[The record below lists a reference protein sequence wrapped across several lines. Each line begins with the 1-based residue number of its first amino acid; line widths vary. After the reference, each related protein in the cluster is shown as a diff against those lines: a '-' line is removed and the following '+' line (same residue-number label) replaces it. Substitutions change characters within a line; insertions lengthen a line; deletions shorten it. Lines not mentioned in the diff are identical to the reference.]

1 MYNVIS
7 HLYIYYHTI
16 VITHIKINKSTI
28 HKCVLNAIAAPNPT
42 LMTVMSNSG
51 KFAKKLFVVFV
62 YIYIYIYVYIY
73 IYIYICKV
81 I

>member
-16 VITHIKINKSTI
+16 VITNIKINKSTI
-28 HKCVLNAIAAPNPT
+28 HKCVLNAIAVPNPT
-42 LMTVMSNSG
+42 PMSNLG
-51 KFAKKLFVVFV
+51 K
-62 YIYIYIYVYIY
+62 YILKTDMCF
-73 IYIYICKV
+73 CK